1 MNDILK
7 IVDLIEIHK
16 KVTKLQADY
25 PNDQEFGKVVRPLFK
40 RKPKNGYL

>member
-16 KVTKLQADY
+16 KLTELQADY
-25 PNDQEFGKVVRPLFK
+25 PNDQEFGKVVRPFFIK
-40 RKPKNGYL
+40 KPKDS